1 MEQDRKEGLHKCMAM
16 KNPVGRPRELFVLEE
31 SRWRYGGEREGLS
44 MLIEMPSRN
53 KKKMFSK

>member
-16 KNPVGRPRELFVLEE
+16 KNPVGRPRESFVLEKI
-31 SRWRYGGEREGLS
+31 RWRYGGEREGLS

-53 KKKMFSK
+53 K